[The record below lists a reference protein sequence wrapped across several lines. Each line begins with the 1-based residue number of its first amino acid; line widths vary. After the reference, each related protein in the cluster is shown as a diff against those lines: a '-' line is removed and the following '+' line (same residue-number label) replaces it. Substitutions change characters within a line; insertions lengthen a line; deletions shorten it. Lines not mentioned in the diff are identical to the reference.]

1 MHRRNLAKI
10 LGLALLAAVGVMAV
24 SASAAQAE
32 WEFLREGAGS
42 PSLLQFKVTGLL
54 GEFLVPES
62 NLAIHC
68 TGATGTATLHDD
80 GTGEASGTF
89 HGCTVLGDEQ
99 CTIYPEE
106 EEEGT
111 PGDIPASGT
120 GKLEMSGE
128 GEEEEVYIT
137 AEGKPFAVWY
147 FSGIFCPLPEETEL
161 GGLFLITILDAS
173 TLAQVHLVHVDEGRD
188 SEGKTELFYGNEPA
202 ELHGKLLE
210 GEKHEPAV
218 EAHVEEVSKAPT
230 ALHLVE

>member
-24 SASAAQAE
+24 SASAAQAK
-32 WEFLREGAGS
+32 WLFLKEGEGS
-42 PSLLQFKVTGLL
+42 PSLLKFNITGLL
-54 GEFLVPES
+54 GELLVPES
-62 NLAIHC
+62 KLAIHC
-68 TGATGTATLHDD
+68 TGATGTATVHDD

-147 FSGIFCPLPEETEL
+147 FGGMFCTLPEEVEVN
-161 GGLFLITILDAS
+161 GLARIDILDAS
-173 TLAQVHLVHVDEGRD
+173 TLAKVHLVHVDEGRD
-188 SEGKTELFYGNEPA
+188 SEGNTELFYGKEPA

-218 EAHVEEVSKAPT
+218 EAHVEEFSGAPT